1 MIPSLFPQALLTVS
15 DKMIT
20 CIEIEASPCLAKIA
34 VCDKKLT
41 FVNELV
47 EQLHEEHVD
56 KNEATDE
63 DGNPES
69 IPTPQ
74 NLKLAVDFLRM
85 T

>member
-1 MIPSLFPQALLTVS
+1 M
-15 DKMIT
+15 
-20 CIEIEASPCLAKIA
+20 AKIA

-56 KNEATDE
+56 EDEATDE
-63 DGNPES
+63 DGDPKS
-69 IPTPQ
+69 ISTTQ